1 MEVINHVES
10 FYYALRFQGIIW
22 CNSPSSFYKSTI
34 HCSKEWV
41 HPDYPDLQLMVCP
54 HAIFDLQGQFL
65 PFFFTSDAVGH
76 FIYLSVCR
84 SWSKVVWSIDLQFR
98 IPNVVPYYKNQ
109 PTHIMVL
116 SPVFWHL
123 EGAPSWHWFNYY
135 TAVDS
140 IPKKFHNH
148 SLWSLIK
155 EKKKVKRKERVRIIW
170 LGQILVHL

>member
-10 FYYALRFQGIIW
+10 VYYALTFQGIIW

-116 SPVFWHL
+116 N
-123 EGAPSWHWFNYY
+123 PSFLALGRCPILALIQLLYSSGFN
-135 TAVDS
+135 S
-140 IPKKFHNH
+140 KKI
-148 SLWSLIK
+148 SQS
-155 EKKKVKRKERVRIIW
+155 
-170 LGQILVHL
+170 